1 MNQSLRS
8 LVFAAASLAAASAFA
23 QGLSVGGSVG
33 GSHWKGDDFGGV
45 ANDSSDTGYKLWLG
59 WGFTPNV
66 GLEAGYVDLGK
77 FNGPLG
83 SLKAQGEYLD
93 AVGTVPLGMNVSA
106 LGRVGLFSGHLE
118 RDALGA
124 GDSDRGLSWKV
135 GLGLQ
140 YDLSKNVGIRGE
152 WERYRFDALSVKDDT
167 DLYTIGVN
175 YRF

>member
-1 MNQSLRS
+1 MNKSLRAL
-8 LVFAAASLAAASAFA
+8 LVAAASLAAASAFA
-23 QGLSVGGSVG
+23 EGLSVGGSVG
-33 GSHWKGDDFGGV
+33 GSHWKGDAFGGV
-45 ANDSSDTGYKLWLG
+45 ASDSSDTGYKLWLG
-59 WGFTPNV
+59 WGFTPNF

-77 FNGPLG
+77 
-83 SLKAQGEYLD
+83 
-93 AVGTVPLGMNVSA
+93 
-106 LGRVGLFSGHLE
+106 FSGHLE